1 MAVDERP
8 DLDLIQ
14 LVQRARMAHDDRARP
29 SQISGAYWLEAKA
42 APGATAGPTVR
53 AAALR
58 ADCDLADVDV
68 IWDLLRAATQAGRL
82 GYKAKVATAAREA
95 ATGRRE
101 LQVLIADAADAA
113 DLARVQA
120 ELKSLTPGLR
130 WEPVTD

>member
-1 MAVDERP
+1 MNEPP

-42 APGATAGPTVR
+42 APGAVAGPTVR

-58 ADCDLADVDV
+58 ADCDLADVDAV
-68 IWDLLRAATQAGRL
+68 WDLLRAATQAGRL

-101 LQVLIADAADAA
+101 LRVLVADAADATA
-113 DLARVQA
+113 LARVQA
-120 ELKSLTPGLR
+120 ELKSLTPELR
-130 WEPVTD
+130 WELASD